1 MDLLRTMIANRQ
13 AKGADVVDPAPAPRK
28 GEKKETKAQKAKKI
42 RSGTREMRH
51 FIIEEKP
58 SKKVVKEHFIDLI
71 EQECV
76 SSSESESE

>member
-1 MDLLRTMIANRQ
+1 MDLLRAMAANRQ
-13 AKGADVVDPAPAPRK
+13 AKGVEVVDPQPAPKK
-28 GEKKETKAQKAKKI
+28 GQKKETKAQKAKKVAA
-42 RSGTREMRH
+42 GTREMRH

-58 SKKVVKEHFIDLI
+58 SKKVVREHFMTLV

>member
-1 MDLLRTMIANRQ
+1 MAANRQ
-13 AKGADVVDPAPAPRK
+13 VKGADVVDPAPAPKK
-28 GEKKETKAQKAKKI
+28 GERKETKVQKAKKI

-58 SKKVVKEHFIDLI
+58 SKKVVKEHFIDLV

>member
-1 MDLLRTMIANRQ
+1 MDLLRAMAANRQ
-13 AKGADVVDPAPAPRK
+13 MKGADVVDPVPASK
-28 GEKKETKAQKAKKI
+28 TGQKKETKVQKAKKI

-58 SKKVVKEHFIDLI
+58 SKKVVKEHFIDLV

-76 SSSESESE
+76 SSSDEDE

>member
-1 MDLLRTMIANRQ
+1 MDLLRAMAANRQ
-13 AKGADVVDPAPAPRK
+13 MKGAEVVDPAPAPKK
-28 GEKKETKAQKAKKI
+28 GERKETKVQKAKKI

-58 SKKVVKEHFIDLI
+58 SKKVVKEHFIDLV